1 MPSDLQRVA
10 RGLVDCLDEVPQVVQ
25 HLQRTADRCR
35 ENAQVALMASH
46 GRATVAAQQLDAA
59 ALACEAAAHFLS
71 MAPPKS
77 RAWAE
82 RLIGD
87 GRTTAR
93 LSSDSADRNKATGG
107 TGDLAER
114 DTKGRTKRLTATFED
129 LDLPED
135 NEPPLITIA
144 RKAFEKFRKQ
154 SEKDEEHREEPEDLE
169 VEITV
174 TETGEIVI
182 QDEDDKDR
190 KERERREDRATGDL
204 DIEVDL
210 TKAVQELLATMSESA
225 DQTWDHA
232 RLTITPETVEA
243 TFDYAEGL
251 PDRPTV
257 DIDLPALPK
266 PEPADVDPA
275 IDLRPLGPDFTP
287 GVHDPE
293 RAFRSHEL
301 VIAERL
307 AEEGWRIDAR
317 LADHSKPG
325 QKNPDVMVRKSA
337 TSRGVLTEFKT
348 PISSKISAVKRN
360 MNTGSS
366 QAGWD
371 GEVVIDGRQIGL
383 SESDAER
390 AFRRACGQP
399 GSRVASMVHVI
410 LGDGRLVSYVKES

>member
-10 RGLVDCLDEVPQVVQ
+10 RGLVESLDEVPQVVQ

-59 ALACEAAAHFLS
+59 ARACEAAAHYLS
-71 MAPPKS
+71 MAPPKA

-87 GRTTAR
+87 GSTTDR
-93 LSSDSADRNKATGG
+93 PSSDSADRNKATGG

-114 DTKGRTKRLTATFED
+114 DSKGRTKRLTATFED

-154 SEKDEEHREEPEDLE
+154 REKDEDQRDDPEDLE

-174 TETGEIVI
+174 TETGELLIEER
-182 QDEDDKDR
+182 DE
-190 KERERREDRATGDL
+190 KEDQKREDRLLQDFQIA
-204 DIEVDL
+204 VDL
-210 TKAVQELLATMSESA
+210 TEPVKELLAAMAESNHQA
-225 DQTWDHA
+225 WDHA
-232 RLTITPETVEA
+232 VITITPAHAEA
-243 TFDYAEGL
+243 TFDYPEDN
-251 PDRPTV
+251 PQPIVV
-257 DIDLPALPK
+257 DIDLPDLPK
-266 PEPADVDPA
+266 PEPADIDPA
-275 IDLRPLGPDFTP
+275 IELRPLGPDFTP

-293 RAFRSHEL
+293 RAFRPHEL

-317 LADHSKPG
+317 LADHSKHG

-337 TSRGVLTEFKT
+337 TSKGVVTEFKT